1 MKTHFLAFAAALG
14 LSALATS
21 ATAQLAAPNA
31 TGVAIGH
38 IHINATDLEAQV
50 KFWTA
55 AGGTL
60 VQREKLTIV
69 RFPGIFV
76 LLRKQDNTGG
86 TVGSSINH
94 VGFSVRDF
102 EGSVAKWKA
111 AGLTWE
117 PGRNP
122 PDGQG
127 FLVAPDNVRVEIF
140 ENRSQREPMMM
151 NHIHLQVTDIAQA
164 QQWYGQHFGGV
175 AGKRG
180 RWDVANVPGTELTL
194 GKVDAVQ
201 TPTKGRA
208 VDHIGFEVKN
218 IDAFVA
224 KLQAAGIKT
233 DGAIRNSANAS
244 KLRIVYVTDPWGTE
258 IELTEGLAGS

>member
-1 MKTHFLAFAAALG
+1 MKTHSLAFVAALG
-14 LSALATS
+14 VSALAS
-21 ATAQLAAPNA
+21 PAAAQLAAPNA
-31 TGVAIGH
+31 TGAAIGH
-38 IHINATDLEAQV
+38 IHINATNLDAQV

-117 PGRNP
+117 P
-122 PDGQG
+122 D
-127 FLVAPDNVRVEIF
+127 EI
-140 ENRSQREPMMM
+140 RP
-151 NHIHLQVTDIAQA
+151 TDRD
-164 QQWYGQHFGGV
+164 FSS
-175 AGKRG
+175 R
-180 RWDVANVPGTELTL
+180 
-194 GKVDAVQ
+194 
-201 TPTKGRA
+201 PTTSASR
-208 VDHIGFEVKN
+208 FS
-218 IDAFVA
+218 
-224 KLQAAGIKT
+224 KT
-233 DGAIRNSANAS
+233 DRRRN
-244 KLRIVYVTDPWGTE
+244 R
-258 IELTEGLAGS
+258 

>member
-1 MKTHFLAFAAALG
+1 MKTSIFAVMVALVVLAAPA
-14 LSALATS
+14 S
-21 ATAQLAAPNA
+21 AQLAAPNGL
-31 TGVAIGH
+31 GVSIGH
-38 IHINATDLEAQV
+38 MHINATNVDVQV

-55 AGGTL
+55 AGGNL
-60 VQREKLTIV
+60 VQREKLTII

-76 LLRKQDNTGG
+76 LLWKQDNTGG
-86 TVGSSINH
+86 TAGSSINH

-122 PDGQG
+122 PNGQG

-140 ENRSQREPMMM
+140 ENRSQTEPIMM
-151 NHIHLQVTDIAQA
+151 NHIHLQVTDVAQA
-164 QQWYGQHFGGV
+164 QQWYGKHFGGV

-180 RWDVANVPGTELTL
+180 QWDVANVPGTELTL
-194 GKVDAVQ
+194 GKVDALQV
-201 TPTKGRA
+201 PTKGRA
-208 VDHIGFEVKN
+208 IDHIGFEVKN
-218 IDAFVA
+218 LDAFVA
-224 KLQAAGIKT
+224 ALQAAGIKT
-233 DGAIRNSANAS
+233 DGAIRSSPNAS
-244 KLRIVYVTDPWGTE
+244 GLRIVYITDPWGTQ